1 MKNLQ
6 LKNNEIFEGFNIEN
20 LEIKNLL
27 QENEIMKKLSTRKG
41 FFSYYFE
48 TLKNCTSNEMAFDK
62 VNELYFNL
70 FGEKRYNSYSDFIG
84 TIN

>member
-6 LKNNEIFEGFNIEN
+6 LKNNGIFEGFN

-41 FFSYYFE
+41 FFNYYFE
-48 TLKNCTSNEMAFDK
+48 TSKNCISNEMAFDK

-70 FGEKRYNSYSDFIG
+70 FGEKRYNNYMDFVV
-84 TIN
+84 TTN